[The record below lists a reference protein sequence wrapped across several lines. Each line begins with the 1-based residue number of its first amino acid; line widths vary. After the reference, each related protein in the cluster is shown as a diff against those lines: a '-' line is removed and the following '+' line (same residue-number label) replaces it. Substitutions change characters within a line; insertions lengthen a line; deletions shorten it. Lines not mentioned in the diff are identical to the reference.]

1 MPLEILA
8 FMFLGILFGI
18 VTGLIPGLH
27 PNTVFAIILS
37 LSYLF
42 LQFPLVYTLTFI
54 ISLAVTN
61 VFIDFIPS
69 IIFGAPDPDNCMS
82 VLPGH
87 QLLMEGRGYEAVFL
101 SVTGGVAAVLITT
114 LTLPVLLFTTPFLY
128 SHIHKI
134 IHILLSIVVMW
145 MVWSEKNK
153 THALLIFILTGT
165 LGLLSLNAYPSG
177 LVLFPA
183 LTGLF
188 GISGLVI
195 SFYGNQNLP
204 EQKKTHKP
212 KTEGIKGSITGWF
225 AGMLAGILPGIGSSQ
240 AATIVSQI
248 FKSKAKGFLTA
259 LGSINAANIIFTLI
273 AFYTL
278 GKTRSGATATIS
290 QLTPTLSINELILLM
305 MVALTTTLVSAV
317 ITLKIAHRIL
327 SKLSS
332 INYRKLNLFVILFL
346 IASII
351 ALTGV
356 IGLVIAFTGTMIGIL
371 TIKTGVKRSNMM
383 GFLVFPT
390 ILYFSGLLP
399 LFSFVLKI

>member
-204 EQKKTHKP
+204 EQKKMHKP